1 MKEKVKK
8 VIIQEEGSLFLLC
21 LMTISFTVLLFMIVA
36 NYRTELLGI
45 LTFMMIITVLCWS
58 GVVCWLRERKNGLY
72 YFTLSQDY
80 ITFYS
85 YNDNK
90 EDKISIKLNDISA
103 FKLDIW
109 HRVDNLYVPRSHA
122 ASPPFDIKINIQ
134 IATNNNESYEFSYSE
149 QNTRNSCISNIF
161 AIAKFIPNFSYTVDT
176 NSDVFKS
183 GLDAWQKN
191 GNLSF
196 YEGLKFVLNDPN
208 VSNLSK
214 TYLKTAIGVLFF
226 FAWLLGMMIIK
237 TIIDIIG

>member
-1 MKEKVKK
+1 
-8 VIIQEEGSLFLLC
+8 
-21 LMTISFTVLLFMIVA
+21 
-36 NYRTELLGI
+36 
-45 LTFMMIITVLCWS
+45 MMIITVLCWS

-109 HRVDNLYVPRSHA
+109 HRVDNLHVPGTHN

-134 IATNNNESYEFSYSE
+134 ITTTNNESYEFSYSE
-149 QNTRNSCISNIF
+149 QNTRNSCTSNIF

-176 NSDVFKS
+176 NSDIFKS

-196 YEGLKFVLNDPN
+196 SEGLKFVLNDPN
-208 VSNLSK
+208 VSSLSK
-214 TYLKTAIGVLFF
+214 TYLRTIIGVLIFF
-226 FAWLLGMMIIK
+226 VWLLGMMIIK